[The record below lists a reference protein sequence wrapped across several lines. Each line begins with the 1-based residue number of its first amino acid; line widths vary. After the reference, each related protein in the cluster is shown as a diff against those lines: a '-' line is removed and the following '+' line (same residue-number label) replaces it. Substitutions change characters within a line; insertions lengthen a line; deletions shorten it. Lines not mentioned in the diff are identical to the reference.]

1 MARHSR
7 DPPGSDRG
15 QLYLD
20 YVVGIGIFMLAIA
33 FVLSF
38 GPGMFGTFAD
48 EPDRPL
54 VADRSVD
61 RLAGPMLG
69 AETRPST
76 LNATCTAAFFHQSGT
91 TCGVDTTGSISEQV
105 GIRAT
110 YSLNVTL
117 SRPVSNDGEHT
128 VLCIDGDSVVPCQGG
143 LSRAT
148 VGPPAPTTQAS
159 VTTAYR
165 TVYVDGRDATLV
177 VRVW

>member
-1 MARHSR
+1 M
-7 DPPGSDRG
+7 DTPVSDRG

-38 GPGMFGTFAD
+38 APGMFGTFAD

-76 LNATCTAAFFHQSGT
+76 LNATCTAAFFHQSGSF
-91 TCGVDTTGSISEQV
+91 CGFDTTESITAQV
-105 GIRAT
+105 GMSST
-110 YSLNVTL
+110 SNLNVTL
-117 SRPVSNDGEHT
+117 SRPVST
-128 VLCIDGDSVVPCQGG
+128 TSQRSVLCFDGNSVVPCRGG
-143 LSRAT
+143 LTRAT

-165 TVYVDGRDATLV
+165 TIYVNGRDATLV